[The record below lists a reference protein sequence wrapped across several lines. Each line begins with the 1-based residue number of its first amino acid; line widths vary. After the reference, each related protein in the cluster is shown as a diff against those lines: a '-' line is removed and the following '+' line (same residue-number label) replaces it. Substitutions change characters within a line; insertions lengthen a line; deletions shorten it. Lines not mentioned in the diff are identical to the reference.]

1 MHARFAGATESIL
14 KTEYRKMAAKIH
26 QQKYRSKRKPAA
38 WEPSERD
45 LEMYVYVQ
53 SGKTMSRAAERW
65 GCSVANISIK
75 CKKIDRWYFEQY
87 VSRVREIKANHTQRL
102 ELIYRRAMD
111 AFVDSQ
117 KDEVT
122 QAEIDKDFGLH
133 PGTETR
139 TIRKGQSG
147 NPAFL
152 AEARAAI
159 KEIREIWGANAPLQI
174 EHMGEVRVAGRPIA
188 EARSELLE
196 KMQRITEANLNN

>member
-1 MHARFAGATESIL
+1 MKTLHRKKHRGRL
-14 KTEYRKMAAKIH
+14 KPKV
-26 QQKYRSKRKPAA
+26 

-45 LEMYVYVQ
+45 LEIYVYVQ
-53 SGKTMSRAAERW
+53 SGKSMHAAARKWEMTT
-65 GCSVANISIK
+65 ANVSYK
-75 CKKIDRWYFEQY
+75 CKKIDRWYFDQY
-87 VSRVREIKANHTQRL
+87 VNRVREIKANHTQRL
-102 ELIYRRAMD
+102 EVIYRRAME
-111 AFVDSQ
+111 AFLDSQ

-139 TIRKGQSG
+139 KTRRGQSG

-152 AEARAAI
+152 TEARAAI

-174 EHMGEVRVAGRPIA
+174 EHMGEVRVAGRPIS